1 MVLNMEDPQAPQW
14 GMMHPPDVVGTA
26 LAPQL
31 GTSRRILQK
40 SDVDM
45 RILSV
50 FEKDIIGMLL
60 YAKIKAKK
68 SKVWD
73 LLYDEILHLFV
84 SVGGRG
90 RRDIIRMEIASRGG
104 GANVESEI
112 QKPGWLRRNVTDR
125 GWRDKQIEEKGL

>member
-1 MVLNMEDPQAPQW
+1 MEDLQAIQM
-14 GMMHPPDVVGTA
+14 GMMQPPDVVGTA

-31 GTSRRILQK
+31 GSSRKVLQK
-40 SDVDM
+40 QEVDM

-50 FEKDIIGMLL
+50 IEKDLIGMLL

-68 SKVWD
+68 SKVWE
-73 LLYDEILHLFV
+73 LLYDDILHLFV

-104 GANVESEI
+104 GADVESEI

-125 GWRDKQIEEKGL
+125 AWREKQIEEKGL